1 MAREGVI
8 AIAPRRKKWR
18 SPIPN
23 ADAVRLILRLLSS
36 DLRCNMVIRLA
47 AEPMNASALAARL
60 RCAPSTASRNL
71 QRLVEGRIVKVEQ
84 PQGKRVY
91 RLSEI
96 VSVQRS
102 GDMVELHV
110 GIPCGGEVAL
120 RLLRPIDG
128 P

>member
-1 MAREGVI
+1 MTREGVI
-8 AIAPRRKKWR
+8 AIAQRRKKWR

-23 ADAVRLILRLLSS
+23 AEAVRLILRLLAS

-47 AEPMNASALAARL
+47 AEPMDASAVAARL
-60 RCAPSTASRNL
+60 SCAPATVSRNL
-71 QRLVEGRIVKVEQ
+71 HRLVEGKIVKVEQ
-84 PQGKRVY
+84 PQGNRVY
-91 RLSEI
+91 HLSDI

>member
-1 MAREGVI
+1 MAGEGVVTI
-8 AIAPRRKKWR
+8 AERRKKWR
-18 SPIPN
+18 SPIRN
-23 ADAVRLILRLLSS
+23 ADAVRLILHLLAS
-36 DLRCNMVIRLA
+36 DLRCNIVIRLA
-47 AEPMNASALAARL
+47 AEPMDVSALAARL

-71 QRLVEGRIVKVEQ
+71 QRLVEGRIVEVEQ
-84 PQGKRVY
+84 PQGKRDY
-91 RLSEI
+91 RLSDL
-96 VSVQRS
+96 VSVQRN

>member
-1 MAREGVI
+1 M
-8 AIAPRRKKWR
+8 
-18 SPIPN
+18 
-23 ADAVRLILRLLSS
+23 RLILRLLAS

-47 AEPMNASALAARL
+47 AEPMDASALAARL
-60 RCAPSTASRNL
+60 GCAPSTASRNL

-84 PQGKRVY
+84 AQGKRVY
-91 RLSEI
+91 RLSDS

>member
-1 MAREGVI
+1 MVTI
-8 AIAPRRKKWR
+8 AERRKKWR
-18 SPIPN
+18 SPIRN
-23 ADAVRLILRLLSS
+23 ADAVRLILRLLAS

-47 AEPMNASALAARL
+47 AKPMDVSALAAQL
-60 RCAPSTASRNL
+60 KCAPSTASRNL
-71 QRLVEGRIVKVEQ
+71 QRLVEGRIVDVEQ

-91 RLSEI
+91 RLSTI

-110 GIPCGGEVAL
+110 GIPGGGEIAL
-120 RLLRPIDG
+120 RLFRPIDR